1 MCIPENILSSLLAL
15 KKKKKKKGKFK
26 ETMALKTVIGY
37 LFHLALSS
45 GIL

>member
-1 MCIPENILSSLLAL
+1 MCMPENILSSWLAL
-15 KKKKKKKGKFK
+15 KKKKKKGKFK